1 MHTVKLLSWSVALSA
16 FLGAALAAASPAPNP
31 KLMNASSLNAKAPES
46 YKVKLQTSKGDVVIE
61 VTRAWAPNGVDRFYN
76 LVKNGYFDGC
86 RFFRVISDF
95 MVQFGINGDP
105 AVNQVWHEAKIPD
118 DPVQESNKRGY
129 VTFAT
134 AGPNTRTTQIF
145 INFNDR
151 NAGLDSQGFA
161 PFGKVVEG
169 MEVVDKLYSDY
180 GEGAPQGRGPDQTR
194 AQSEGNAYLTKDFPN
209 LDFIK
214 TATVMPAAAKK
225 PASTQPSK

>member
-1 MHTVKLLSWSVALSA
+1 MRAARILSWSIALSA
-16 FLGAALAAASPAPNP
+16 FLGAALAAASPNP
-31 KLMNASSLNAKAPES
+31 KLMNASALNAKAPES
-46 YKVKLQTSKGDVVIE
+46 FKVKLQTSKGDVVVE
-61 VTRAWAPNGVDRFYN
+61 VTRAWAPNGADRFYN

-95 MVQFGINGDP
+95 MVQFGIHGDP
-105 AVNQVWHEAKIPD
+105 AVNQVWHEARIPD

-151 NAGLDSQGFA
+151 NAGLDAQGFA

-169 MEVVDKLYSDY
+169 MEVVDKLFSGY
-180 GEGAPQGRGPDQTR
+180 GENAPEVQGR
-194 AQSEGNAYLTKDFPN
+194 AQSEGNVYLTKSFPN

-214 TATVMPAAAKK
+214 TATVMATGAKK

>member
-1 MHTVKLLSWSVALSA
+1 MALSA

-31 KLMNASSLNAKAPES
+31 KLMNASALNAKAPES
-46 YKVKLQTSKGDVVIE
+46 FKVKLQTSKGDVVVE
-61 VTRAWAPNGVDRFYN
+61 VTRAWAPNGADRFYN
-76 LVKNGYFDGC
+76 LVKNGYFEGC

-95 MVQFGINGDP
+95 MVQFGIHGDP
-105 AVNQVWHEAKIPD
+105 AVNQVWREARIPD

-134 AGPNTRTTQIF
+134 AGPNSRTTQIF
-145 INFNDR
+145 INFTDR
-151 NAGLDSQGFA
+151 NAGLDAQGFA

-169 MEVVDKLYSDY
+169 MEVVDKLYSGY
-180 GEGAPQGRGPDQTR
+180 GEGAPQGQGPEQGR
-194 AQSEGNAYLTKDFPN
+194 AQGEGNAYLVKNFPN
-209 LDFIK
+209 LDYIK